1 MKVKTTIADIV
12 LESLTL
18 FMMAGSAVYLFVIW
32 SSVPDKLPMH
42 YNFAGEIDRWGGKGE
57 LFILILF
64 NWILYLVATG
74 VEKVPQIWNTGVKVT
89 EENQYR
95 IYRTLKYMIKTLKL
109 IIVFI
114 FTFLILT
121 TVAQRNLPGWF
132 TLVSLVLVFGDL
144 AFWGFRLYQK
154 R

>member
-18 FMMAGSAVYLFVIW
+18 FMMVGSAVYLFVIW

-132 TLVSLVLVFGDL
+132 TFVSLVLVFGDL
-144 AFWGFRLYQK
+144 AFWGFWLYK
-154 R
+154 GR

>member
-18 FMMAGSAVYLFVIW
+18 FMMVGSAVYLFVIW

-64 NWILYLVATG
+64 HWILYLVATG
-74 VEKVPQIWNTGVKVT
+74 IEKVPQIWNTGVKVT

-132 TLVSLVLVFGDL
+132 TFVSLVLVFGDL

>member
-18 FMMAGSAVYLFVIW
+18 FMLIGSAVYLFVIW

-64 NWILYLVATG
+64 HWILYLVATG
-74 VEKVPQIWNTGVKVT
+74 IEKVPQIWNTGVKVT

-144 AFWGFRLYQK
+144 AFWGFWLYK
-154 R
+154 GR

>member
-89 EENQYR
+89 EENQYW

-132 TLVSLVLVFGDL
+132 TFVSLVLVFGDL

>member
-18 FMMAGSAVYLFVIW
+18 FMMVGSAVYLFVIW

-132 TLVSLVLVFGDL
+132 TFVSLVLVFGDL

>member
-132 TLVSLVLVFGDL
+132 TFVSLVLVFGDL